1 MESPDMDFDSFMRL
15 ISIVSCTLAAIWMLS
30 LITGACYQLNQI
42 RIDWID
48 RKPFRTPSNPVFDFA
63 LRKLG
68 LEHFDRMTCF
78 WGVIVMILAW
88 PLTLVF
94 ARLIFST
101 ISAYNEQF
109 QMDAR

>member
-1 MESPDMDFDSFMRL
+1 MDFNSIMRL
-15 ISIVSCTLAAIWMLS
+15 ISVTSCALISIWMLS

-48 RKPFRTPSNPVFDFA
+48 RKPFKIPANPVFDFV

-68 LEHFDRMTCF
+68 FEQFDRLTCF
-78 WGVIVMILAW
+78 CGVIVMILAW

-101 ISAYNEQF
+101 IRAYNEQS
-109 QMDAR
+109 QMEAR